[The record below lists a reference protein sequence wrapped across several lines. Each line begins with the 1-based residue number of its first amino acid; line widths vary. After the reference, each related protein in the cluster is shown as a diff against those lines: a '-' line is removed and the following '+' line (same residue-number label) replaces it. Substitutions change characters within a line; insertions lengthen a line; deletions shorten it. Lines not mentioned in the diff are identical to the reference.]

1 MTSLWTVGRRLE
13 KLVLLQYLCIFTPLL
28 LSGLAGAKTAQ
39 RLHGEVPPIVSS
51 LTPVDRLAD
60 STPIDLVIGLPLR
73 NGELFA
79 RALHDIY
86 DPTSPR
92 FHQYLTPGQYTEI
105 FCPTVAS
112 YNALLSFARAN
123 KLTVVIASPNRKSLH
138 VRAPAAIINRV
149 FHVTLQ
155 QYRHPTENR
164 LFYAPDVE
172 PTLELEEPISSVTGL
187 NDFRLPGRFSHHLY
201 QTRIT
206 STDIKS
212 AGGSGSG
219 GLYTGSDFRAAY
231 APGVSLT
238 GRGQVVGIIEF
249 TGYTQSDIRAY
260 ETQNSLPD
268 VPLQN
273 VYLDGYVGGSPNEES
288 AADIEL
294 VISMEPG
301 ISEAVIYGAG
311 YNVAGVQDLLNEM
324 ANPTKGE
331 PLPYQ
336 ITTSYYFF
344 YNQNVYDTLSQLAV
358 QGQALFVASGDFGSY
373 NEITGSGA
381 FPPADHPLV
390 TSVGGTELQTTGP
403 GGPWSSET
411 TVSFS
416 GGGYS
421 PWAGGDPQFAFPA
434 WQSGINFTLS
444 QGSTSARN
452 APDVAMVADNI
463 LVYDSG
469 NWQGFAGTSASAPL
483 WAGFMAL
490 VNEQAAA
497 GGKPR
502 VGFANPALY
511 AIGKGGNCPS
521 CFHDITTGNNF
532 NSTNPSR
539 YRAVE
544 GYDLCTG
551 WGSPNGKSLI
561 NALVEFGTWGTGESL
576 GGNIPSAPFVVTR
589 TNDRMDVFARA
600 ADNTLWHTWW
610 DHGIGWGKGESLG
623 GNIASAP
630 FVVTRTND
638 RMDVFARAA
647 DNTLWHTWWDHGIG
661 WGKGESLGGNIASA
675 PFVVTRTNDRMDVF
689 ARAADNTLWHTWWD
703 HGIGWGT
710 GESLGGN
717 IVLDAYVVTRG
728 TAHMEVFAIANDRSL
743 WHRGWD
749 QSVGWTD
756 SNSLGGVLGSSPF
769 ALTRG
774 TNRIEIFAESTDQM
788 LWHNWGN
795 FLSQ

>member
-1 MTSLWTVGRRLE
+1 
-13 KLVLLQYLCIFTPLL
+13 
-28 LSGLAGAKTAQ
+28 
-39 RLHGEVPPIVSS
+39 
-51 LTPVDRLAD
+51 
-60 STPIDLVIGLPLR
+60 
-73 NGELFA
+73 
-79 RALHDIY
+79 
-86 DPTSPR
+86 
-92 FHQYLTPGQYTEI
+92 
-105 FCPTVAS
+105 
-112 YNALLSFARAN
+112 
-123 KLTVVIASPNRKSLH
+123 
-138 VRAPAAIINRV
+138 
-149 FHVTLQ
+149 
-155 QYRHPTENR
+155 
-164 LFYAPDVE
+164 
-172 PTLELEEPISSVTGL
+172 
-187 NDFRLPGRFSHHLY
+187 
-201 QTRIT
+201 
-206 STDIKS
+206 
-212 AGGSGSG
+212 
-219 GLYTGSDFRAAY
+219 
-231 APGVSLT
+231 VSLT
-238 GRGQVVGIIEF
+238 GTGQVVGIVEF
-249 TGYTQSDIRAY
+249 DGYTDSDVKAY
-260 ETQNSLPD
+260 EVQNGFPN

-273 VYLDGYVGGSPNEES
+273 VYLNGYTGGNPNEES

-294 VISMEPG
+294 VISMAPG
-301 ISEAVIYGAG
+301 ISEAVVYGST
-311 YNVAGVQDLLNEM
+311 YYPAGVVDLLNEM
-324 ANPTKGE
+324 ANPSKGE

-336 ITTSYYFF
+336 ITTSYYFW
-344 YNQNVYDTLSQLAV
+344 YDQNVYDVLSQLAV
-358 QGQALFVASGDFGSY
+358 QGQALFVASGDYGSY
-373 NEITGSGA
+373 NETTGKGA

-403 GGPWSSET
+403 GGTWTSET
-411 TVSFS
+411 TAYFS

-421 PWAGGDPQFAFPA
+421 PWAGTDPQFAFPA
-434 WQSGINFTLS
+434 WQSGIDFTLS

-469 NWQGFAGTSASAPL
+469 NWQGFAGTSAAAPL

-490 VNEQAAA
+490 VNEQAAVR
-497 GGKPR
+497 GKSR

-539 YRAVE
+539 YRAVG
-544 GYDLCTG
+544 GYDLCSG

-561 NALVEFGTWGTGESL
+561 NALVEFGTWGT
-576 GGNIPSAPFVVTR
+576 
-589 TNDRMDVFARA
+589 
-600 ADNTLWHTWW
+600 
-610 DHGIGWGKGESLG
+610 GESLG

-661 WGKGESLGGNIASA
+661 WGTGESLGGNIASAPFVVTRTNDRMDVFARAADNTLWHTWWDHGIGWGTGESLGGNIASA

-717 IVLDAYVVTRG
+717 IVLDPYVVTRG

-795 FLSQ
+795 FL